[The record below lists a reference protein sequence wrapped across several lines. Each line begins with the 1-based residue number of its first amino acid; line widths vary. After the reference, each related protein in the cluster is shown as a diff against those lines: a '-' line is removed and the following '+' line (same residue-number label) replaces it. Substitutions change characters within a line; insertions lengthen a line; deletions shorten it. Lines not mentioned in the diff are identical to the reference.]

1 MNTVTVLPNVVDEL
15 SVQQLAALPVLQKL
29 ELQRSL
35 AEASAWLKRAND
47 KFAAALEAAYGE
59 TSRAA
64 LRASGRDFG
73 TAQGRDGSV
82 EVTFELAKKVKWDQP
97 KLHAIAERIVASG
110 EKVESYIKAELSV
123 SETKWK
129 SWPPVLQEQFA
140 PARTVE
146 PGRVSITLRLLD
158 EEAR

>member
-1 MNTVTVLPNVVDEL
+1 MSTITVAPNAIDQL
-15 SVQQLAALPVLQKL
+15 SVQDLAALPALKKL
-29 ELQRSL
+29 ELQRDL

-59 TSRAA
+59 DSRSA

-73 TAQGRDGSV
+73 TAQGRDGSI
-82 EVTFELAKKVKWDQP
+82 EVTFELAKKVKWDQV
-97 KLHAIAERIVASG
+97 KLHALAERIVASG
-110 EKVESYIKAELSV
+110 EKAEHYIKAELSV

-129 SWPPVLQEQFA
+129 SWPPMLQEQFA

-146 PGRVSITLRLLD
+146 PGRATFTLRLIDD
-158 EEAR
+158 EAH